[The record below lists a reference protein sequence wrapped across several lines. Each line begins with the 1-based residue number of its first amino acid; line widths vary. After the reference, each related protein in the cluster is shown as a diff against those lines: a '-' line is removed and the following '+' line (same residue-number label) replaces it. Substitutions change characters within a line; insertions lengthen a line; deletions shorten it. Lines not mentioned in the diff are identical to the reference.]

1 MIATARGDGTDSQFV
16 LFYGAWLGGPAFS
29 PDGARIAF
37 VRAEGPVC
45 SLLTVPSVG
54 GVQTNLARSPS
65 CSPPAWSPDG
75 SSIADLVLDPAT
87 NSLAVRLIEP
97 TSGQTLET
105 IPAAVPMSR
114 SRDISLAWSP
124 DGTRIAIA
132 GKGGIYLVP
141 VVPLAAAQLAIPIP
155 DAAHPSF
162 SPDGSQI
169 AFDAPVAATGKQAA
183 ATPQTAVM
191 VANSDGSN
199 AHILS
204 TVPQRQSG
212 YPAWQPVP

>member
-1 MIATARGDGTDSQFV
+1 
-16 LFYGAWLGGPAFS
+16 
-29 PDGARIAF
+29 
-37 VRAEGPVC
+37 
-45 SLLTVPSVG
+45 
-54 GVQTNLARSPS
+54 
-65 CSPPAWSPDG
+65 
-75 SSIADLVLDPAT
+75 VLDPAT
-87 NSLAVRLIEP
+87 HTLAVRLIEP

-141 VVPLAAAQLAIPIP
+141 VAPLAAAQLAIPIP

-162 SPDGSQI
+162 SPDGQI

-191 VANSDGSN
+191 VANSDGN
-199 AHILS
+199 DAHILS
-204 TVPQRQSG
+204 TVPQTQSG